1 MANKKGNLIPYAM
14 LIFSSVIWGFQPVC
28 IKWLLEAWN
37 PVTITTVRYFLI
49 SLILFVIL
57 YRRQGRQIFP
67 HKEDIKWFVLMG
79 LFGIFL
85 NNVLQFSGLKETTV
99 VNCTL
104 ISATSPAI
112 TAFFAFFIIRE
123 RLSLFSWIGIA
134 VSFAGVLTVVSD
146 GSWEVIRQI
155 DFHVGD
161 VLCFLSQISW
171 AFYSFAALNV
181 MRRVS
186 VGVTTLWAGFCGAIF
201 TLVYG
206 LIVGEFQVS
215 LLPPLPLLSFAYMA
229 ILGGLLS
236 IFFYNYAMNETGP
249 SLASIFL
256 NIMPVVGM
264 FSGFLVLSE
273 SIDVVQIA
281 GALTIFI
288 GVYWTTHGDII
299 ADRLLHRN

>member
-1 MANKKGNLIPYAM
+1 MRELYTGD
-14 LIFSSVIWGFQPVC
+14 
-28 IKWLLEAWN
+28 EA
-37 PVTITTVRYFLI
+37 VARGAYEV
-49 SLILFVIL
+49 
-57 YRRQGRQIFP
+57 G
-67 HKEDIKWFVLMG
+67 
-79 LFGIFL
+79 
-85 NNVLQFSGLKETTV
+85 
-99 VNCTL
+99 
-104 ISATSPAI
+104 
-112 TAFFAFFIIRE
+112 
-123 RLSLFSWIGIA
+123 
-134 VSFAGVLTVVSD
+134 VSFASAYPGTPSTEILENIGQYHEITSEWAPNEKVALEAVIGAGISGVRSLAAMK
-146 GSWEVIRQI
+146 
-155 DFHVGD
+155 HVGD

-171 AFYSFAALNV
+171 AFYSFAALKV
-181 MRRVS
+181 MRHVS

-206 LIVGEFQVS
+206 SAVGEFQVS
-215 LLPPLPLLSFAYMA
+215 VLPPLPLLSFAYMA

-288 GVYWTTHGDII
+288 GVYWTTHGDFI
-299 ADRLLHRN
+299 ANRLLHRT